1 MSNDSARRG
10 VCVGAVPAAGA
21 WRAKIRHLH
30 LLQCPFRYRYSPYD
44 IELYRKLAHSE
55 RVACILS
62 RDDRSNTN
70 RILA

>member
-1 MSNDSARRG
+1 MNNDSARRG

-21 WRAKIRHLH
+21 GRAKIRHLH
-30 LLQCPFRYRYSPYD
+30 LLRARSYRLIRID
-44 IELYRKLAHSE
+44 IELDRKLAHSE

-62 RDDRSNTN
+62 RDDRFNTH